1 MLFTLINFSGMSALP
16 KISIIVPVYN
26 VEKYLPTCLDSII
39 AQSYK
44 NLEILVVDDG
54 AKDSS
59 GAICDEYAN
68 KDIRIV
74 ALHKQN
80 GGLSDARNYGMQL
93 VTGDYISFID
103 SDDYVHPDYIS
114 TLYKNLVLN
123 EADISICNFQKIKEG
138 GKPNIDENLD
148 EVHVYNTSDSL
159 KQLLSGENSIQFT
172 IACGKLFKRYIFDDI
187 RFPKGKHY
195 EDSAT
200 DHLWYAKAKR
210 TVYTNRALYYYL
222 QREGSI
228 KSSERFQDTDM
239 LDAAIEKLNFLK
251 EWNGGYYK
259 NEGFAGYVSCC
270 LGIYPR
276 LSEKLYDKKVCII
289 ADLKKVLG
297 MIDRNEISINNMLKM
312 RLKFF
317 IKFPG
322 LYSRLVLALRG

>member
-1 MLFTLINFSGMSALP
+1 MPVLP

-26 VEKYLPTCLDSII
+26 VEKFLPICLDSII
-39 AQSYK
+39 NQSYS
-44 NLEILVVDDG
+44 NLEIIVVDDG

-59 GAICDEYAN
+59 GAICDEYTK
-68 KDIRIV
+68 KDNRIV
-74 ALHKQN
+74 VLHKQN
-80 GGLSDARNYGMQL
+80 GGLSDARNYGMQFM
-93 VTGDYISFID
+93 TGDYIAFID

-114 TLYKNLVLN
+114 TLHKNLVLN
-123 EADISICNFQKIKEG
+123 DADISICNFKKVEEG
-138 GKPNIDENLD
+138 EEPHIVENTD
-148 EVHVYNTSDSL
+148 EVYVYNTSDSL
-159 KQLLSGENSIQFT
+159 KQLLCGKYSIQFT

-200 DHLWYAKAKR
+200 DHLWYAKAKK
-210 TVYTNRALYYYL
+210 TVYCNRALYYYL

-259 NEGFAGYVSCC
+259 NEGYAGYVSCC

-276 LSEKLYDKKVCII
+276 LAEKLYDKKVFII
-289 ADLKKVLG
+289 TDLKKVLG
-297 MIDRNEISINNMLKM
+297 MIDRNEISINNMLKV

-317 IKFPG
+317 LKFPS
-322 LYSRLVLALRG
+322 LYSRLVLSLRG